1 LAVFNS
7 LAATTVRD
15 FGNDHGAQVS
25 DPMMIVDARRAGDHV
40 VFWVASAV
48 AALMFRSGP
57 LLIDTESET
66 LEAR

>member
-1 LAVFNS
+1 MFNS

-15 FGNDHGAQVS
+15 SGNDHGAQAS
-25 DPMMIVDARRAGDHV
+25 DPMMIVDATRAGDHV

-57 LLIDTESET
+57 LPIDTDSDT

>member
-1 LAVFNS
+1 
-7 LAATTVRD
+7 
-15 FGNDHGAQVS
+15 
-25 DPMMIVDARRAGDHV
+25 MMIVDARRAGDHV